1 MDKDELKETIELA
14 KQGDSSAFRKLY
26 DYSFPVVQG
35 ECLKVLHNP
44 IDAEDVTQEV
54 YLKIYK
60 KLGSLKKPET
70 FLGWCKQIAH
80 NTSVDYIVHQKR
92 KTGKDDYKPPV
103 SDDSYEGMDQISLE
117 DTELLPDEQAEQK
130 ERQKQLQSVL
140 QQALDEIPPQ
150 RALCLALYEQG
161 TSQQE
166 ISQKLRIPVGTVKS
180 NIHYA
185 KQALRK
191 EIKRIEQEQGVQIH
205 GFILIPQGNTVTIQL
220 PSSGTHF
227 IASSIIDSSAKKTV
241 WKSLSK
247 TLFPSSKNGIWK
259 KIVVGVL
266 SLTILGGGIG
276 LAVNQADQKEQKTTT
291 VTTTTASSTFR
302 RTTTS
307 PFITEANQQG
317 NVIINSNTEN
327 NPSDNPTQS
336 SAAAREITERIPV
349 TRIHRTDSNGHSYG
363 IYVYSDGTSQTVNEQ
378 QYNQDEIN
386 WFGKGKIKL

>member
-1 MDKDELKETIELA
+1 MDKDELKETIELV

-35 ECLKVLHNP
+35 ECLKILHNP
-44 IDAEDVTQEV
+44 IDTEDVTQEV

-60 KLGSLKKPET
+60 KLESLKKPET

-140 QQALDEIPPQ
+140 QQALNEIPPQ

-191 EIKRIEQEQGVQIH
+191 EIKQIEQKQEVQIH
-205 GFILIPQGNTVTIQL
+205 GFVLIPQGNTVTIQL

-227 IASSIIDSSAKKTV
+227 IASSIIDSSAKKAV

-259 KIVVGVL
+259 KIIVGVL

-276 LAVNQADQKEQKTTT
+276 LAVNQANQEEQKTTT
-291 VTTTTASSTFR
+291 ITTTTASSTFR
-302 RTTTS
+302 KTTTS
-307 PFITEANQQG
+307 SFVTETGRQG
-317 NVIINSNTEN
+317 YIVIISNTEN
-327 NPSDNPTQS
+327 SQTANSMQNSAVPSETAERKPAT
-336 SAAAREITERIPV
+336 RKHIT
-349 TRIHRTDSNGHSYG
+349 DGNGNSYG
-363 IYVYSDGTSQTVNEQ
+363 IYIYSDGTSQTVSEQ
-378 QYNQDEIN
+378 QYNQDERN
-386 WFGKGKIKL
+386 WFEKKN